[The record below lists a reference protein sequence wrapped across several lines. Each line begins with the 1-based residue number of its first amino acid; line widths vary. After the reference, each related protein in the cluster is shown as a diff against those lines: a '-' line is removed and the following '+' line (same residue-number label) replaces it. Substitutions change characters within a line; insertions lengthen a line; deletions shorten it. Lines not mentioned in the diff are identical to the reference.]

1 MQHPER
7 MFTYYLV
14 LIFRHITYTLF
25 SPLDRTSFFRFWQIL
40 KLKKRNLLL
49 HWNSP
54 GRKIHLLW
62 KHRLAVLPGHLQV
75 DDRYIPLLFS
85 WISACRSNQS
95 CMITLTLLTWACVR
109 RAIPICTLSIHK
121 SVILYWRA
129 VQAVCW
135 KGSLSIGPTS
145 LLDWTRLNYFLR
157 LTSCVQLHSSTKVGS
172 CQ

>member
-1 MQHPER
+1 M
-7 MFTYYLV
+7 
-14 LIFRHITYTLF
+14 YTLF

-54 GRKIHLLW
+54 GRKIHHLW

-157 LTSCVQLHSSTKVGS
+157 LISCVQLHSSTKVSS

>member
-7 MFTYYLV
+7 MSTYYLV
-14 LIFRHITYTLF
+14 FIFRHITYTLF

-54 GRKIHLLW
+54 GRKIHHLW

-109 RAIPICTLSIHK
+109 RAIPIRTLSIHK

-157 LTSCVQLHSSTKVGS
+157 LISCVQLHSSTKVSS